1 MLCDGAP
8 YFIDFQG
15 GMQGPLQ
22 YDIASFLWQASA
34 RYPQTLREQ
43 LIDAYLAELQQIV
56 PQLNSNAFRLR
67 LQQFVLFR
75 ILQVLGA
82 YGLRGYFERKS
93 TFLTAYL
100 WQYKICAVCYLKVP
114 LRPTPA

>member
-1 MLCDGAP
+1 MSKKIITFCIATFKPATSCCKDGAP

-56 PQLNSNAFRLR
+56 PQLNSSTRSACVYNNSCYS
-67 LQQFVLFR
+67 
-75 ILQVLGA
+75 A
-82 YGLRGYFERKS
+82 Y
-93 TFLTAYL
+93 
-100 WQYKICAVCYLKVP
+100 YKCSGPMACVA
-114 LRPTPA
+114 T